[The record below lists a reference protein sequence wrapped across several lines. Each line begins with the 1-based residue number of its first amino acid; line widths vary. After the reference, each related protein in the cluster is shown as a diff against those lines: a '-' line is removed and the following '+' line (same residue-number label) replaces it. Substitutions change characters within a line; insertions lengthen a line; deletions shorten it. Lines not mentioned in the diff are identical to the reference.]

1 MLCFVNEMKKLDS
14 KFLMEDMVKLEN
26 GTLQVDSICCVIA
39 PYCKSAETVASLA
52 ENIKDNLYKYNE
64 EMFNTG
70 RYCDLF
76 GKELLINED
85 LVKLLNSMEDDI
97 RELQNIV
104 SNEENDVVELITKE
118 MEITVA
124 DAMVLNGLRKM
135 INVTTDMVGA
145 LVCIMH
151 VTNKYVDIF
160 YDSKKMKEVTGCGE
174 IKCRRL
180 HK

>member
-1 MLCFVNEMKKLDS
+1 MLCFVNEMKKLDA

-52 ENIKDNLYKYNE
+52 GNIKDNLYKYNE

-70 RYCDLF
+70 RYYDLF

-104 SNEENDVVELITKE
+104 SNEENDVVEMITKE
-118 MEITVA
+118 MEVTVA
-124 DAMVLNGLRKM
+124 DAMYLTGLRKM
-135 INVTTDMVGA
+135 IDISTNMVGA
-145 LVCIMH
+145 LVCIMQ

-160 YDSKKMKEVTGCGE
+160 YDSEKFKKMTGCDE
-174 IKCRRL
+174 IKCRGL

>member
-1 MLCFVNEMKKLDS
+1 MLCFVNEMKKLDA

-39 PYCKSAETVASLA
+39 PYCKSAATVASLA

-64 EMFNTG
+64 EMFNMG
-70 RYCDLF
+70 RYYDLF

-118 MEITVA
+118 MKITVA

-145 LVCIMH
+145 LVCIMQ

-160 YDSKKMKEVTGCGE
+160 YDSEKMKEVTGCGE
-174 IKCRRL
+174 IKCRGL

>member
-1 MLCFVNEMKKLDS
+1 MFYAIDG
-14 KFLMEDMVKLEN
+14 LEN
-26 GTLQVDSICCVIA
+26 RDVQSLFKDLETLEHGTLQMEGICCVIA
-39 PYCKSAETVASLA
+39 NYRKSAETVASLA
-52 ENIKDNLYKYNE
+52 GNIKDNLYKYNE

-118 MEITVA
+118 MEVTVA
-124 DAMVLNGLRKM
+124 DAMYLTGLRKM
-135 INVTTDMVGA
+135 IDISTDMFGA
-145 LVCIMH
+145 LVCIMQ

-160 YDSKKMKEVTGCGE
+160 YDSEKMKEVTGCSE
-174 IKCRRL
+174 VKCRRL

>member
-1 MLCFVNEMKKLDS
+1 MLCFVNEMKKLDA

-52 ENIKDNLYKYNE
+52 GNIKDNLYKYNE

-70 RYCDLF
+70 RYYDLF

-85 LVKLLNSMEDDI
+85 LVKLLNSMEDDL
-97 RELQNIV
+97 REMQKIV
-104 SNEENDVVELITKE
+104 ADKENDVVELITKE
-118 MEITVA
+118 MEVTVA
-124 DAMVLNGLRKM
+124 DAMCLTGLRKM
-135 INVTTDMVGA
+135 IDISTDMACA
-145 LVCIMH
+145 LVCIMQ

-160 YDSKKMKEVTGCGE
+160 YDSEKMKEVTGCSE
-174 IKCRRL
+174 IKCRGL